1 MKFPKFSSF
10 ALPLLAAATLTLS
23 ACGGGGGSDSG
34 SSGGGSTVTPPVTL
48 TVTHTVTM
56 TTSMGVIVIG
66 LDRTHAPKTVDN
78 FLAYVNSGFYSGTL
92 FHRVISNFVVQGG
105 GFTRVGGVLTQKST
119 NAAIALESNVG
130 LQNLRGTIA
139 MARTDAFDS
148 ATSQFYINVVDN
160 ASLNYAN
167 AANPGYAVFGKVTSG
182 LDVLDAIKA
191 VTTGTQAGMT
201 DVPVTDV
208 TVTSIVVTP

>member
-1 MKFPKFSSF
+1 MKFTKFSSF
-10 ALPLLAAATLTLS
+10 ALPILAAATLTLS
-23 ACGGGGGSDSG
+23 ACGGGSSGSP

-56 TTSMGVIVIG
+56 TTSMGVIVLG

-105 GFTRVGGVLTQKST
+105 GFTRVGGVLTQKTT
-119 NAAIALESNVG
+119 NAAIALESNTG

-139 MARTDAFDS
+139 MARTDAPDT

-160 ASLNYAN
+160 ASLNYAS
-167 AANPGYAVFGKVTSG
+167 ASNPGYAVFGKVTSG

-191 VTTGTQAGMT
+191 VATGTQGGMG

>member
-1 MKFPKFSSF
+1 MKFTKFSSF
-10 ALPLLAAATLTLS
+10 ALPLLAAVTLTLS
-23 ACGGGGGSDSG
+23 ACGGGGSDSG
-34 SSGGGSTVTPPVTL
+34 SSSGGTVVAPVTL

-56 TTSMGVIVIG
+56 TTSMGVIVLG

-105 GFTRVGGVLTQKST
+105 GFTRVGGVLTQKTT

-139 MARTDAFDS
+139 MARTDVFDS

-160 ASLNYAN
+160 ASLNYTN

-201 DVPVTDV
+201 DVPVSDV